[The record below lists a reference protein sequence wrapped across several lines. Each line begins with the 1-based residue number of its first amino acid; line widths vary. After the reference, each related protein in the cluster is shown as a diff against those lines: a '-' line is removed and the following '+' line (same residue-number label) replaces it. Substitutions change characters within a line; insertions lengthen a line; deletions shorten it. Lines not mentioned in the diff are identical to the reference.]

1 MNREQEV
8 LTLENS
14 LNNFFKKIS
23 TIQKQYQK
31 LLRNLQKQAT
41 HESYKNFIVESMAN
55 NIANGIRNP
64 LGGIA
69 NFVHLLAENVDT
81 REFEKIERIYEG
93 IHRIDKIVENLILF
107 SRPLVPN
114 FVHCDLEN
122 LLQITVNNIRCS
134 ISNPKNYD
142 FLFKTN
148 HKKIFGRVDPQLLQ
162 KAFHH
167 ILQNAVE
174 AMSEGGTIKISL
186 QYRPEKDRIKIQ
198 FKDQGTGLI
207 ANDRTR
213 PFQPF
218 YTTKSYGMGLGLPI
232 SRVIVEKHGGKIWIS
247 PNKITGITVTITLPG
262 EGAYGKIESE

>member
-1 MNREQEV
+1 MDKEHAV

-14 LNNFFKKIS
+14 LNNFFEKIS

-31 LLRNLQKQAT
+31 LLRNLQKQVT
-41 HESYKNFIVESMAN
+41 HETYKNFIVESMAN

-81 REFEKIERIYEG
+81 GESEKIARIYEG

-122 LLQITVNNIRCS
+122 LLQISVKNIRCS
-134 ISNPKNYD
+134 ISHPKDYD
-142 FLFKTN
+142 FLLKTS
-148 HKKIFGRVDPQLLQ
+148 HKKIFGRVDPHLLQ

-174 AMSEGGTIKISL
+174 SMPEGGMIKISL
-186 QYRPEKDRIKIQ
+186 QYRPEKDQVKIQ
-198 FKDQGTGLI
+198 FKDKGTGLI
-207 ANDRTR
+207 ENDRTR
-213 PFQPF
+213 PFEPF
-218 YTTKSYGMGLGLPI
+218 YTTKSYGMGLGLSI
-232 SRVIVEKHGGKIWIS
+232 SRLIVEKHGGKVWIS
-247 PNKITGITVTITLPG
+247 PNKLTGITVTITLPG
-262 EGAYGKIESE
+262 EGAYGKIES